1 MDFSNYREEHDN
13 YNKDKHLVPGYF
25 KDEFGSF
32 LLIFQFVIQFN
43 SGGNPIEEFVGLR
56 AKMYSVKSANN
67 EKKAAK
73 GVTGKKKSY
82 LNS

>member
-1 MDFSNYREEHDN
+1 MTTITKRNILFLDISKMN
-13 YNKDKHLVPGYF
+13 LVR
-25 KDEFGSF
+25 F

-73 GVTGKKKSY
+73 GVSGKKNY
-82 LNS
+82 F